1 MAQGKKVTGLRLHS
15 ELLAEDEDVSG
26 PRSLLPL
33 TVPLRPL
40 NVHSSGD
47 LYSTTTTAI
56 ITTDPTFHK
65 VTPFP
70 TNPVRQA
77 SLCLLSVHVPS
88 LHKRSL
94 PSPKVCVHAV
104 P

>member
-15 ELLAEDEDVSG
+15 ELVAEDEDVSG

-33 TVPLRPL
+33 TAPLRPL
-40 NVHSSGD
+40 NFHSSGD
-47 LYSTTTTAI
+47 LYSTTTAI
-56 ITTDPTFHK
+56 ITTAMTFHK
-65 VTPFP
+65 VTPLP

-94 PSPKVCVHAV
+94 PSPKVCG
-104 P
+104 